1 MISQQHIT
9 PETPMGATLVPDGAT
24 FRSWA
29 PRAPQVFV
37 NGRFGG
43 TPMRGKLPEL
53 LMAQHPDG
61 YWTGFIPGA
70 RDGDLYKFLVVG
82 EGGTGFKRDPYARE
96 LARDEPFPQ
105 SSCILRPSS
114 AYPWHDAAFRTPDF
128 SDMIVYQLHVATY
141 PLTRPGPTRHFSTSW
156 TKSTTSPRSA

>member
-29 PRAPQVFV
+29 PRARQVFV

-43 TPMRGKLPEL
+43 TPMRGELPEL

-82 EGGTGFKRDPYARE
+82 EGGTGFKPDPYGSNILVGQTANLLRQVIYQGLRE
-96 LARDEPFPQ
+96 DKPRGLVPHPK
-105 SSCILRPSS
+105 PS
-114 AYPWHDAAFRTPDF
+114 AE
-128 SDMIVYQLHVATY
+128 
-141 PLTRPGPTRHFSTSW
+141 
-156 TKSTTSPRSA
+156 